1 MKTLRQ
7 VLNTILVFLF
17 MAISVRAADDINIER
32 MATCQDSWFEWKND
46 PSKLENLAKYIMSNF
61 VEKENSAFLVPKSE
75 ISAFGLKVVQL
86 FPGSIGMA
94 VGFSAIV
101 EADFKTTRE
110 SLEKRLNKSF
120 KKCETGDN
128 MLTCELEIGEKR
140 PFFYW
145 LKKTEKLLIL
155 CLDASITMRNNSNVC
170 ILSELDVLLLV
181 EP

>member
-101 EADFKTTRE
+101 EADFKTTRA

-128 MLTCELEIGEKR
+128 MLTCELEIGEK
-140 PFFYW
+140 
-145 LKKTEKLLIL
+145 KTI
-155 CLDASITMRNNSNVC
+155 
-170 ILSELDVLLLV
+170 LLLAEEDGKIV
-181 EP
+181 NTLIGCFYYYEK